1 MTGYIVLITTPFKLL
16 KPITWWK
23 AFKRKISKNDYDT
36 VCFSVEIDKK
46 IIIYQ
51 YTFLGY
57 LKIINL
63 EEWKKSKYQ
72 SRIIPIN
79 KGKELI

>member
-1 MTGYIVLITTPFKLL
+1 MTGYIVLIKTPFKIL

-23 AFKRKISKNDYDT
+23 LFKRKATKNNYDT
-36 VCFSVEIDKK
+36 VCFSVDIENK

-57 LKIINL
+57 LRIIDL
-63 EEWKKSKYQ
+63 ENWNKSKYE